1 MKYEF
6 NLVLLLSAHS
16 FEKQRWD
23 MRSRLLLLWGSEG
36 MATGGTKDTKP
47 ADRLILKVVMCILC
61 FLWQLIGSGV
71 AAPKAGE
78 LCFSLLSPVKLAV
91 GWADN

>member
-1 MKYEF
+1 
-6 NLVLLLSAHS
+6 
-16 FEKQRWD
+16 
-23 MRSRLLLLWGSEG
+23 
-36 MATGGTKDTKP
+36 
-47 ADRLILKVVMCILC
+47 MCILC